1 VTEFAVPLSA
11 LRSPW
16 PAPYTGVERLAA
28 GDGVSAAPSSS
39 GPIEIR
45 TSGEERAPAGLYEH
59 ILEADSHLVL
69 LQSPFIDEVLVYLR
83 MMAQRRGHSIY
94 SWNPDAGLSSL
105 REHGITVAA
114 TRRLPDALRY
124 LLQSSHFGVYVFP
137 AGRRELTPQVLAVL
151 RQIGRGKEG
160 GDKRVLML
168 ASKLEVPA
176 GLESLATLIVHK
188 HGPSN
193 RLRLRDGRWI
203 RG

>member
-1 VTEFAVPLSA
+1 M
-11 LRSPW
+11 
-16 PAPYTGVERLAA
+16 
-28 GDGVSAAPSSS
+28 SAAPSSS
-39 GPIEIR
+39 EPIEIR
-45 TSGEERAPAGLYEH
+45 TSGEERTPTGLYEQ
-59 ILEADSHLVL
+59 ILDANSSLIL
-69 LQSPFIDEVLVYLR
+69 LQSPFIDDVLGYLR
-83 MMAQRRGHSIY
+83 MTAQRRGHSIY

-124 LLQSSHFGVYVFP
+124 LLQSSHFGVYIFP
-137 AGRRELTPQVLAVL
+137 TSRRELTPQVVAVL

-160 GDKRVLML
+160 GDKRVVLV
-168 ASKLEVPA
+168 SGKLEVPA
-176 GLESLATLIVHK
+176 GLEALATVIVHK

>member
-1 VTEFAVPLSA
+1 MSV
-11 LRSPW
+11 
-16 PAPYTGVERLAA
+16 AA
-28 GDGVSAAPSSS
+28 SRS
-39 GPIEIR
+39 GPFEIR
-45 TSGEERAPAGLYEH
+45 TSGDERTPAGLYEQ
-59 ILEADSHLVL
+59 ILDSGSHLVL
-69 LQSPFIDEVLVYLR
+69 VQSPFPDEVIVYLR

-94 SWNPDAGLSSL
+94 AWSADAGLTSL

-160 GDKRVLML
+160 GDKRVVLL
-168 ASKLEVPA
+168 ANKLELPA
-176 GLESLATLIVHK
+176 TLEPLATVILHK

>member
-1 VTEFAVPLSA
+1 MPLPA
-11 LRSPW
+11 LRSRW
-16 PAPYTGVERLAA
+16 LAPYTGVVKLAA

-39 GPIEIR
+39 EPIEIR
-45 TSGEERAPAGLYEH
+45 TSGEERTPTGLYEQ
-59 ILEADSHLVL
+59 ILDADSSLVL
-69 LQSPFIDEVLVYLR
+69 LQSPFLDEVLVYLR

-94 SWNPDAGLSSL
+94 AWNPDAGLSSL

-137 AGRRELTPQVLAVL
+137 AGRRELTPQVVAVL

-160 GDKRVLML
+160 GDKRVVMV
-168 ASKLEVPA
+168 ANKLEVPA
-176 GLESLATLIVHK
+176 GLDALATVIVHK

>member
-1 VTEFAVPLSA
+1 LAHAAAIALAQPPDHGGRSFARGSVKGPA
-11 LRSPW
+11 ASP
-16 PAPYTGVERLAA
+16 G
-28 GDGVSAAPSSS
+28 SF
-39 GPIEIR
+39 EIR
-45 TSGEERAPAGLYEH
+45 TSGEERTPAGLYEQ
-59 ILEADSHLVL
+59 ILDSGSPLVL
-69 LQSPFIDEVLVYLR
+69 VQSPFLDEVIAYLR

-94 SWNPDAGLSSL
+94 AWSADAGLSSL
-105 REHGITVAA
+105 REHGISVAA

-137 AGRRELTPQVLAVL
+137 ALRHELTPQVLAVL

-160 GDKRVLML
+160 GDKRVVLL
-168 ASKLEVPA
+168 ANPGELPAALEPFAVV
-176 GLESLATLIVHK
+176 IVHK